1 MILGCFVVRHHYEF
15 ASFTVFKKLETGANQ
30 YSLTFAPSSAPVKG
44 GKKPHS
50 SLKTRWSIHGGELT
64 GLDSYE
70 VSCLNYWLVFYV
82 FLSFSAEFSMEE
94 LNVWNVEKLR
104 KYLRNRGNAV
114 ANDTRKPDLFLKVY
128 HASRLH

>member
-44 GKKPHS
+44 DKKPHS

-82 FLSFSAEFSMEE
+82 FLSLSAVNSE
-94 LNVWNVEKLR
+94 LSIKHLVTLK
-104 KYLRNRGNAV
+104 KKIFGNFYISTDYSSV
-114 ANDTRKPDLFLKVY
+114 SQLNF
-128 HASRLH
+128 